1 MLIFVTMIFLL
12 YSVNGKTK
20 TEVRIGVILDMNSS
34 TGKMSN
40 TCISMAIRDFYRKHD
55 DYTTVIR
62 PYFRDSNKDDVQAAS
77 AAIDLLKNIQVM
89 AILGPMTSSQADF
102 VIQLGNRAEVPIIS
116 TAASPSLSPNDNDY
130 FIRVASDSTSQL
142 KPIAAVIEHFKWS
155 EVVFVYEDGEYGRG
169 LVPYLSEAM
178 RTIGTKVM
186 CQTVIYPSVTDDR
199 ILAELYKLKTMQT
212 RVFVV
217 HALPDLASR
226 FFKKVN
232 EVGMMEEGYV
242 WIVTEGLTSRLH
254 YLDHKVDSMQGVVG
268 VKSYIPKSNEL
279 IDFNRRWKREFRSQY
294 PEDDVAELDIS
305 GIRLYDAVFGLAMAL
320 EKMSL
325 QNRGLSATVGDS
337 QFSSSFKQKGNSMTD
352 LDAIGTIKRGTRLV
366 PLIRNFRF
374 DGFSGD
380 FHVIN
385 GQLQSPAYQIMNVI
399 GNGEKLTG
407 FWSPEN
413 GISKTLSNETKGLK
427 PVTWPGDSHVI
438 PKGWEIPASN
448 KNRLR
453 VGVPAKGGFVQFIDA
468 NTDPQTK
475 QVFATGFCVDVFNA
489 VIDALPH
496 ALKYEFIPFVS
507 LDGKTPAGDYNA
519 LVLNLSKGGFDA
531 VIGDITI
538 LADRWEKV
546 SFALPYTEA
555 GVSLIVPNKD
565 ERKSAW
571 IFMKPLE
578 KELWITTSAFFI
590 YTGFV
595 IWVFEHRVNKEFRG
609 PPHKQVGMLLWFS
622 FSTLVYAHREKLI
635 SNLSRFVVIVWVLV
649 VLVLTSSYTASL
661 ASMLTTVQ
669 QLRPSYTDI
678 DEIKRNGESVGYQE
692 GSFVRDMLKDMGFND
707 SQLKNYSTFEDYDKG
722 LKLGSQKGGVSAIMD
737 ELPYIRV
744 FLAKYCNDYTTTGPT
759 YKTAGFGFAFPIGS
773 PLVHDISRAVLQV
786 TEKQLMN
793 ITNHWFKEE
802 AGTCDQQSKGA
813 KANSNGLGLDS
824 FKGVFLIT
832 GLSSTSALLV
842 FFFMFLYQ
850 NRVMLVSQD
859 SVSQKLA
866 VITKTFD
873 VFKGDDQESRK
884 SNPEEFNNNDNN
896 NNNSPAI
903 SVFHQEAGVFPHDE
917 SFSTTEPGSPAHDT
931 IQVVEITTN

>member
-1 MLIFVTMIFLL
+1 MLILVMLLL
-12 YSVNGKTK
+12 YGVNGKTK
-20 TEVRIGVILDMNSS
+20 IEVRIGVILDMDSS

-40 TCISMAIRDFYRKHD
+40 TCISMAIRDFYRKHGHC
-55 DYTTVIR
+55 TTVIR
-62 PYFRDSNKDDVQAAS
+62 PYFRDSKKDDVQAAS

-102 VIQLGNRAEVPIIS
+102 VIQLGNRTEVPIIS
-116 TAASPSLSPNDNDY
+116 PATSPSLSPNDNDY
-130 FIRVASDSTSQL
+130 FIRAASDSTSQL
-142 KPIAAVIEHFKWS
+142 KPIADVIKHFKWS

-178 RTIGTKVM
+178 RAIGTKVM

-226 FFKKVN
+226 FFKKVK

-242 WIVTEGLTSRLH
+242 WIVTEGVTSRLH
-254 YLDHKVDSMQGVVG
+254 YLDHKEDSMQGVLG

-279 IDFNRRWKREFRSQY
+279 IDFGRRWKREFRSRY
-294 PEDDVAELDIS
+294 PEDDVTELDIS
-305 GIRLYDAVFGLAMAL
+305 GIRLYDTVFGLAVAL

-325 QNRGLSATVGDS
+325 QNRRLLVTYGDS

-352 LDAIGTIKRGTRLV
+352 FDAIGTIKRGTRLL

-374 DGFSGD
+374 DGLSGD

-385 GQLQSPAYQIMNVI
+385 GQLRSSAYQIVNII
-399 GNGEKLTG
+399 GNGEKLIG

-413 GISKTLSNETKGLK
+413 DISKTLSNESKGLK

-448 KNRLR
+448 KNRLK
-453 VGVPAKGGFVQFIDA
+453 VGVPAKGGFDQFINA
-468 NTDPQTK
+468 KFDPETS
-475 QVFATGFCVDVFNA
+475 QVIMTGFCVDVFNA
-489 VIDALPH
+489 VIDALPY
-496 ALKYEFIPFVS
+496 ALKYEFKPFVT
-507 LDGKTPAGDYNA
+507 LDGKTPAGSYND
-519 LVLNLSKGGFDA
+519 LVFNLSKGGYDA

-538 LADRWEKV
+538 LTDRSDNV
-546 SFALPYTEA
+546 SFTLPYTEA

-578 KELWITTSAFFI
+578 NKLWITTGAFFI

-609 PPHKQVGMLLWFS
+609 PAHKQVGMLLWFS

-635 SNLSRFVVIVWVLV
+635 SNLSRFVVIVWVFV

-661 ASMLTTVQ
+661 TSMLTVQ
-669 QLRPSYTDI
+669 QLRPRYTDI
-678 DEIKRNGESVGYQE
+678 NEIQRNGESVGYQE
-692 GSFVRDMLKDMGFND
+692 GSFVRDMLIRMGFND
-707 SQLKNYSTFEDYDKG
+707 SQLKNYSTFEQYDEG
-722 LKLGSQKGGVSAIMD
+722 LKLGSQNGGVSAIMD

-744 FLAKYCNDYTTTGPT
+744 FLAKYCTNYTMIGPT

-773 PLVHDISRAVLQV
+773 PLVHDVSRAVLQV

-802 AGTCDQQSKGA
+802 ASCDQGA
-813 KANSNGLGLDS
+813 KANSDGLGLDS
-824 FKGVFLIT
+824 FKGVFLIS
-832 GLSSTSALLV
+832 GLSSTSALLI

-850 NRVMLVSQD
+850 NRETLVSQD
-859 SVSQKLA
+859 PVSQKVA
-866 VITKTFD
+866 VIAKTFD
-873 VFKGDDQESRK
+873 VYKGDDESRK
-884 SNPEEFNNNDNN
+884 SNPEEFNN

-903 SVFHQEAGVFPHDE
+903 SVFHQEAGDFSHDE
-917 SFSTTEPGSPAHDT
+917 GFSTTEPGSPAHDT